1 MKIKT
6 LSLATL
12 AALAAVACGGGNENT
27 AQDTANQEAANA
39 PTEMVVKIGYAGPLS
54 GPVAHMGKDAENGV
68 SIAIDEANEA
78 NIKLGGQRVSF
89 QLVSEDDQSDPKS
102 ATQIAQRFVDNN
114 TAGIIGHLTSGATVP
129 ASKIYAD
136 NELPHISPSSTS
148 PVFTAQGYATSFRLI
163 ADDAQQGKALASF
176 AVNDLGAKTVAVID
190 DRTAYGQG
198 LADEFAKAVEGAGAS
213 IVKREFTTDKSTDFS
228 SILTSIKAAQPDL
241 IFYGGM
247 DAQSGPMAKQ
257 LQKLGM
263 ETKFMSGDGMQTA
276 TFLKLAGDAA
286 EGKYASLAG
295 TPKDQQPGYKNFEDK
310 LKAKFNQEVQL
321 YATYAYDATNVLI
334 DAMKR
339 ADSADP
345 KVYLSKLKET
355 DFDGATGK
363 VKFDD
368 KGNRAAA
375 AVTIYQVKDGQWEVV
390 KVVEAE

>member
-6 LSLATL
+6 LSLATI
-12 AALAAVACGGGNENT
+12 AAIAAVACGGGNENA
-27 AQDTANQEAANA
+27 AQDAANKEAANA
-39 PTEMVVKIGYAGPLS
+39 PTETVVKIGYAGPLS
-54 GPVAHMGKDAENGV
+54 GPVAHMGKDAEHGV
-68 SIAIDEANEA
+68 AVAIDEANEA
-78 NIKLGGQRVSF
+78 EIKLGGHKVTF

-102 ATQIAQRFVDNN
+102 ATQIAQRFVDNG

-198 LADEFAKAVEGAGAS
+198 LADEFAKAAESAGAAV
-213 IVKREFTTDKSTDFS
+213 VKREFTTDKSTDFS
-228 SILTSIKAAQPDL
+228 SILTSIKAVQPDL

-263 ETKFMSGDGMQTA
+263 DTKFMSGDGMQTM
-276 TFLKLAGDAA
+276 TFLNLAGDAA

-295 TPKDQQPGYKNFEDK
+295 TPKDQQPGYAKFEAK
-310 LKAKFNQEVQL
+310 LKAKFDQEVQL

-345 KVYLSKLKET
+345 KVYLQKLKET

-375 AVTIYQVKDGQWEVV
+375 AVTIYQVKDGKWDVV
-390 KVVEAE
+390 KVVEAQ